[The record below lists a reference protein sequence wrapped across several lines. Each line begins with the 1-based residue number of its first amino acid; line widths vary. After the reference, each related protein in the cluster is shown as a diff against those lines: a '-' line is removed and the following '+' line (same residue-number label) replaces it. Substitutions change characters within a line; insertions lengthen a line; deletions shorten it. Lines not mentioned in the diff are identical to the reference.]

1 MAIAL
6 GADPALIMLDEPA
19 AGLNFEETRRAM
31 DVIEKIRKQGITILL
46 VEHDMNLVMGI
57 SDRVLVLNYGEKI
70 AEGPPQKI
78 QLDPEV
84 IRAYLG
90 TE

>member
-1 MAIAL
+1 
-6 GADPALIMLDEPA
+6 
-19 AGLNFEETRRAM
+19 
-31 DVIEKIRKQGITILL
+31 
-46 VEHDMNLVMGI
+46 MGI

-70 AEGPPQKI
+70 AEGPPQRI
-78 QLDPEV
+78 QQDPEV